1 MIAAKCDRCGKLFE
15 NKDLFD
21 LSGAKRFYS
30 VLMHTIPDAYSR
42 MLDLCPE
49 CGKALQKWIEQKLP
63 LPGEEPRAAEEY
75 GREGRQ

>member
-30 VLMHTIPDAYSR
+30 VLMQTIPDASYSR

-63 LPGEEPRAAEEY
+63 LPGEEPRAAEK
-75 GREGRQ
+75 

>member
-15 NKDLFD
+15 NKDRFD

-30 VLMHTIPDAYSR
+30 VLMQTIPDAYSR

-49 CGKALQKWIEQKLP
+49 CGKALQKWIELKLP
-63 LPGEEPRAAEEY
+63 LPGEEPRAADED
-75 GREGRQ
+75 